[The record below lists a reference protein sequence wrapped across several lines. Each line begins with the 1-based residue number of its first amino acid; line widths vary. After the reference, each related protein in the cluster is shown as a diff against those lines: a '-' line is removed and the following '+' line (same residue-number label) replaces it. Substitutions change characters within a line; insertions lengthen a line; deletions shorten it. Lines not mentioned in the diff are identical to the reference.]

1 MYLPKEALTDSD
13 LVELGIQ
20 PKNILKGVYIDHN
33 FDRMGIWLG
42 PRFFRGKVCPIYS
55 LLSV

>member
-20 PKNILKGVYIDHN
+20 PRNILKGVYIDHT
-33 FDRMGIWLG
+33 FDRMALWHG
-42 PRFFRGKVCPIYS
+42 PRFFRGEVRPIYILIS
-55 LLSV
+55 I